1 MIEHVTEDYTEMI
14 WCSYFQVKGMIWLIL
29 EDSTDVTYMTRA

>member
-14 WCSYFQVKGMIWLIL
+14 WCSYFQVKGMI
-29 EDSTDVTYMTRA
+29 